1 MDRIAIKRVQKR
13 LSGHAELN
21 VTPFMSLFI
30 VLVPALLVSMVFTH
44 ITIIDLNFPAGGA
57 QGQFDPDTVHLE
69 VVVRKDSLIVAD
81 GRGGA
86 IKTVPNV
93 KGAHD
98 FATFALVMQE
108 VKRRM
113 PEKREIT
120 VLLEHDTDYQTVV
133 AVMDR
138 VRSFKTLQA
147 MQLVE
152 AELFPVISLGDAP
165 AVSAAS

>member
-1 MDRIAIKRVQKR
+1 MDRIAIKRIQKR

-44 ITIIDLNFPAGGA
+44 ITIIDLNFPAGNSIGE
-57 QGQFDPDTVHLE
+57 FDPEAVHLE
-69 VVVRKDSLIVAD
+69 VVVRKDALIVAD
-81 GRGGA
+81 GRGGT
-86 IKTVPNV
+86 IKAVPNV
-93 KGAHD
+93 NGVHD
-98 FATFALVMQE
+98 YKTFALVIQE

-113 PEKREIT
+113 QEKRDIT
-120 VLLEHDTDYQTVV
+120 ILLERDTDYQTVV

-147 MQLVE
+147 LQLVE

>member
-1 MDRIAIKRVQKR
+1 MDRIAIKRIQKR

-57 QGQFDPDTVHLE
+57 QGQFDPDAVHLE
-69 VVVRKDSLIVAD
+69 VVVRKDALIVED
-81 GRGGA
+81 GRGGP
-86 IKTVPNV
+86 IKTVPRV
-93 KGAHD
+93 KGTHD

-120 VLLEHDTDYQTVV
+120 ILLERDTDYQTVV

-147 MQLVE
+147 MHLVE

>member
-1 MDRIAIKRVQKR
+1 MDRIAIKRIQKR

-44 ITIIDLNFPAGGA
+44 ITIIDLNFPAGNSVGVL
-57 QGQFDPDTVHLE
+57 DPEAVHLE
-69 VVVRKDSLIVAD
+69 VVVRKDALIVED
-81 GRGGA
+81 GRGGP
-86 IKTVPNV
+86 IKAVPNV
-93 KGAHD
+93 NGGHD
-98 FATFALVMQE
+98 FATFARVMQE

-120 VLLEHDTDYQTVV
+120 ILLERDTDYQTVV

-147 MQLVE
+147 MHLVE

>member
-1 MDRIAIKRVQKR
+1 MDRIAMKRIQKR

-44 ITIIDLNFPAGGA
+44 ITIIDLNFPAGNSVGE
-57 QGQFDPDTVHLE
+57 FDPEAVHLE
-69 VVVRKDSLIVAD
+69 VVVRKDALVVAD

-86 IKTVPNV
+86 IKTVPTVN
-93 KGAHD
+93 GAHD

-120 VLLEHDTDYQTVV
+120 VLLENDTDYQTVV